1 MTHPFPQRIAR
12 IRHGGETRHALVED
26 GAYRSIEGD
35 IFGDWAPGRVAIPAD
50 RAELLAPVDPPQ
62 IICIGLN
69 YRRHAAESH
78 MAVPDAPVIFT
89 KTINCI
95 IPTGAPILLPAI
107 APDEVDYEAE
117 LAIVIGKTAKRIPE
131 SAATEHILGFTCA
144 NDVSARDCQLRLDK
158 QWARGKCFDSFAPLG
173 PWIATGIDGDDL
185 AIRLSING
193 ETLQDSRTSD
203 MIFPCAKLVSYLSHS
218 MTLLPGSVILTGTPE
233 GVGFGRKP
241 QRFLRDGDTVSVEIA
256 GIGTLKNPVTKEI
269 AP

>member
-1 MTHPFPQRIAR
+1 MTAPPHHRIAR
-12 IRHGGETRHALVED
+12 IRHDGNTLHAIVQD
-26 GAYRSIEGD
+26 GAYRPIVGD
-35 IFGDWAPGRVAIPAD
+35 IFARWEPGKDAIPLD
-50 RAELLAPVDPPQ
+50 KAELLAPVDPPQ

-95 IPTGAPILLPAI
+95 IPHGSPILLPAI

-131 SAATEHILGFTCA
+131 SAAAEHILGFTCA

-269 AP
+269 AS

>member
-1 MTHPFPQRIAR
+1 MTAPPQHRIAR
-12 IRHGGETRHALVED
+12 IRHDGNTLHAIVHD
-26 GAYRSIEGD
+26 GACRPITGD
-35 IFGDWAPGRVAIPAD
+35 IFDRWEPGNSTIPFD
-50 RAELLAPVDPPQ
+50 QAELLPPVDPPQ

-69 YRRHAAESH
+69 YRRHAAESN
-78 MAVPDAPVIFT
+78 MPVPDAPVIFT

-95 IPTGAPILLPAI
+95 TPHGSPILLPAI

-117 LAIVIGKTAKRIPE
+117 LAIVIGRRAKRIPG
-131 SAATEHILGFTCA
+131 SAAADHILGFTCA

-158 QWARGKCFDSFAPLG
+158 QWARGKCFDTFAPLG
-173 PWIATGIDGDDL
+173 PWIATGIDGDNL

-241 QRFLRDGDTVSVEIA
+241 QRFLRDGDTVSVEIE
-256 GIGTLKNPVTKEI
+256 GIGTLTNPVTKESPI
-269 AP
+269 